1 MADDSAP
8 SPNAADGKP
17 ELGSSPL
24 PGCVI
29 LITVVVVF
37 GLLATVFTIVFHKQ
51 SDYFRQVSTET
62 PVEVPSFTPTE
73 SQIAGVSE
81 KLNRLLAAAEADEL
95 VRLEFSAEDFN
106 ALIGSRDLLSDF
118 RGQTLVRGISEK
130 GIEAEMTQ
138 PIRSGFLRQGIRYL
152 HGTFWLKPEFTGKT
166 VLFRVADIE
175 LPGKEVPE
183 GLVNSY
189 PAFMKLDPKLP
200 PFDRV
205 LPKLGKIYVEDDR
218 VIVETRGEIES

>member
-1 MADDSAP
+1 MADDLNS
-8 SPNAADGKP
+8 SPDTSNGKP

-51 SDYFRQVSTET
+51 SDYFRKVSTET
-62 PVEVPSFTPTE
+62 PVEVPGFTPTE
-73 SQIAGVSE
+73 DLVAVVTD
-81 KLNRLLAAAEADEL
+81 KLDRLLAAAEADEL
-95 VRLEFSAEDFN
+95 VRIEFTAEDFN
-106 ALIGSRDLLSDF
+106 TLIGSRELLADF
-118 RGQTLVRGISEK
+118 RGQTHVRGISEK

-175 LPGKEVPE
+175 LPGEEVPE

-189 PAFMKLDPKLP
+189 PSFMKLDPKLS

-205 LPKLGKIYVEDDR
+205 LPKLGKIYVEGDR
-218 VIVETRGEIES
+218 VIVETRGETEP

>member
-1 MADDSAP
+1 MADDLNSAP
-8 SPNAADGKP
+8 DASDGKP

-51 SDYFRQVSTET
+51 SDYFRKVSTET
-62 PVEVPSFTPTE
+62 PVEVPSVTPTE
-73 SQIAGVSE
+73 ERVAEVTD
-81 KLNRLLAAAEADEL
+81 KLDRLLAAADADEL
-95 VRLEFSAEDFN
+95 VRIEFTAEDFN
-106 ALIGSRDLLSDF
+106 TLIGSRELLADF
-118 RGQTLVRGISEK
+118 RGQTHVRGISEK

-175 LPGKEVPE
+175 LPGEEVPE

-189 PAFMKLDPKLP
+189 PSFMKLDPKLP

-205 LPKLGKIYVEDDR
+205 LPKLGKIYVEGDR
-218 VIVETRGEIES
+218 VIVETRGETEP